1 MIDQDGY
8 LTFPLYHGTSTLYRD
23 SIKKHGLGALRD
35 TSLFD
40 FGLLEQFAELLDA
53 PRNKTDWWQMNDF
66 VVKAMIKQGI
76 SGGGFNFRYGGLY
89 LSSSRQTAQMYAR
102 SPKGSELISH
112 IFLAYEALKSVN
124 PKEARRL
131 LPCKHPLTELFEQP
145 SRPML
150 ITINRI
156 KAHELTTEHGNPIEQ
171 QLAEMKAVREEAEAH
186 LIDASWQ
193 QRNFAFAGT
202 LEPQKL
208 TFEEL

>member
-23 SIKKHGLGALRD
+23 SIKKHGLGGLRD
-35 TSLFD
+35 TTLFD
-40 FGLLEQFAELLDA
+40 FGLLEQFAILLDA
-53 PRNKTDWWQMNDF
+53 PKNKTDWWQMNDF
-66 VVKAMIKQGI
+66 VVKAMIEQGV

-124 PKEARRL
+124 PDEADRL
-131 LPCKHPLTELFEQP
+131 LPREHPLTKLFEQP

-150 ITINRI
+150 ITINKI
-156 KAHELTTEHGNPIEQ
+156 KAYGLTTEHGNSIDQ
-171 QLAEMKAVREEAEAH
+171 QLAEMKAAREETEAH
-186 LIDASWQ
+186 LMEVSWQ

-202 LEPQKL
+202 LEPQ
-208 TFEEL
+208 ELFFDEL